1 MSARTATDA
10 DRASTSTSTSTSA
23 QSRTGMVTSP
33 HALATQAGV
42 DVLTSGG
49 NAIEAA
55 IATVACLSVT
65 YPHFCGWGG
74 DVLMLV
80 ADAQGQVQ
88 SISGIGQAAQDVQ
101 GYTTTIPMRGPRSA
115 LTTAG
120 AADALGQA
128 LQISQSSW
136 GGTRS
141 WADLLAPSIALARED
156 FEVTASERF
165 WLDFRRPEAAALAGV
180 FGAFSNHGQ
189 ALPPGAVRKQPL
201 LARTLETLAAHGAR
215 AMYEGPLAEH
225 IAQGLSDAGSPLTL
239 ADLART
245 RARVETPL
253 AVDYRGGTLLAHPPP
268 TQGLTTL
275 QIMGVLERF
284 DLSKIAQGSADHY
297 HLLVEATKQA
307 FMDRNRYVADP
318 EFVDVPSAHLLSQ
331 PHLDSLAARISLTR
345 ALPWPQPFQTGDT
358 VYVGA
363 MDAHGNAV
371 SLLATVYY
379 DWGSGVVV
387 GDTGLIWHN
396 RGASFSLD
404 PQHPNCL
411 APGKRPFHTLN
422 PGIYRKD
429 GRTRMVYGT
438 QGADGQPQTL
448 AAVLTRLIDYDMDPF
463 AALAQPRFLLGKTF
477 SDARDS
483 LKLEDDVPQTVRQDL
498 AARGHAI
505 SVVAAQSPLMGHPGA
520 IVRDPS
526 SGKLRGAHDPR
537 SDGYAIGCP

>member
-1 MSARTATDA
+1 MSTRTATDA
-10 DRASTSTSTSTSA
+10 DRTSASA

-55 IATVACLSVT
+55 LATVACLSVT

-80 ADAQGQVQ
+80 ADAQGKVQ
-88 SISGIGQAAQDVQ
+88 SISGIGQAAQDLR
-101 GYTTTIPMRGPRSA
+101 GYSGTIPMRGPRSA

-128 LQISQSSW
+128 LNISRSTW

-141 WADLLAPSIALARED
+141 WADLLAPSIALAQEG

-165 WLDFRRPEAAALAGV
+165 WLDFRRSEAAALAGV
-180 FGAFSNHGQ
+180 FHAFSDHGQ

-201 LARTLETLAAHGAR
+201 LARTLETLAAQGPR
-215 AMYEGPLAEH
+215 AMYEGPLAQH
-225 IAQGLSDAGSPLTL
+225 IAQGLADAGSPLTL

-318 EFVDVPSAHLLSQ
+318 EFVDVPSAHLLSR
-331 PHLDSLAARISLTR
+331 PHLDALAARISLAH

-448 AAVLTRLIDYDMDPF
+448 AAVLTRLIDYHMDPL

-483 LKLEDDVPQTVRQDL
+483 LKLEDDVPLPVREAL
-498 AARGHAI
+498 AVRGHAI
-505 SVVAAQSPLMGHPGA
+505 STVAAHSPLMGHPGA
-520 IVRDPS
+520 IVRDAA
-526 SGKLRGAHDPR
+526 SGSLRGAHDPC
-537 SDGYAIGCP
+537 SDGYAIGCA

>member
-1 MSARTATDA
+1 M
-10 DRASTSTSTSTSA
+10 SA

-42 DVLTSGG
+42 DVLRGGG

-88 SISGIGQAAQDVQ
+88 SISGIGQAAQNLH
-101 GYTTTIPMRGPRSA
+101 GYSGTVPTRGPRSA

-128 LQISQSSW
+128 LDISQSSW
-136 GGTRS
+136 GGTRT
-141 WADLLAPSIALARED
+141 WADLLAPSIALAREG
-156 FEVTASERF
+156 FEVTESERF

-180 FGAFSNHGQ
+180 FGPFSEDGQ

-201 LARTLETLAAHGAR
+201 LARTLETLALRGPR
-215 AMYEGPLAEH
+215 AMYDGPLAQQ
-225 IAQGLSDAGSPLTL
+225 IAQGLADAGSPLTL

-245 RARVETPL
+245 RARVDAPL

-275 QIMGVLERF
+275 QIMAVLERF

-307 FMDRNRYVADP
+307 FLDRNHYVADP
-318 EFVDVPSAHLLSQ
+318 EFVNVPSARLLSRQ
-331 PHLDSLAARISLTR
+331 HLDTLAARMSLTH

-363 MDAHGNAV
+363 MDAQGKAV
-371 SLLATVYY
+371 SLLATVFY
-379 DWGSGVVV
+379 DWGSGVMV
-387 GDTGLIWHN
+387 GDTGLLWHN

-429 GRTRMVYGT
+429 GHTRMVYGT

-448 AAVLTRLIDYDMDPF
+448 AAVLTRLIDYGMDPL

-483 LKLEDDVPQTVRQDL
+483 LKLEEDVPQAVREDL
-498 AARGHAI
+498 AVRGHTI
-505 SVVAAQSPLMGHPGA
+505 STVAAQSPLMGHPGA

-526 SGKLRGAHDPR
+526 SGALRGAHDPR
-537 SDGYAIGCP
+537 SDGYAIACP